1 MKKKLIIQLPI
12 NLTSDAPVFINSVK
26 TTLII
31 FLLLLCNNNSKAEQL
46 ISLYDKAP
54 NCIDSK
60 IEENNVGKQEY
71 VTIQN
76 KNGSTIA
83 YSPTSGV
90 HIIKLHGLFFKD
102 LNKNGKL
109 DKYEDWRLTIDE
121 RARDLAS
128 KMSIEQIAGLML
140 FSSSQFIES
149 DTLSNEQKKFLKEY
163 NVRHLTI
170 STVKTPKT
178 AAEWSN
184 SVQKFAEGLYLGI
197 PANNSSDPRHNT
209 IGTEGIND
217 GSGGKISIWPEELG
231 LAATFDPKIVRSFG
245 RIAAFE
251 YRALGITTALSPQ
264 VDLATEPRWFRLP
277 GTFGENP
284 YLATDMSKAFIDGF
298 QTSNGKAEIINGWG
312 YTSVNCMVKHWP
324 GGGPVEGGR
333 DAHFSFGK
341 YAVYPGN
348 NFQMHLFPFLNGAF
362 NLNGKT
368 KKAAAVMP
376 YYTISYNQDTI
387 YSENVGNSFSKYII
401 TDLLRNKYSY
411 DGVVCTDWF
420 ITTGKKWGVEKS
432 SVPERFFKAVMAG
445 VDQFGGVVDP
455 KYLLEAYQMGV
466 KMYGETLM
474 RHRFELSAIR
484 LLRNIFQVGSF
495 ENPYINATLSENI
508 VGNSQFVKNGY
519 NAQIKSI
526 VLLKNN
532 KQVLPINKNK
542 IVYIPK
548 IFRPASKDPMGKVI
562 NEKNDYP
569 INIELVKKYFT
580 VTDDPSLADVALV
593 FVKGPNSGLGFD
605 NATGFVPISLK
616 YSSYVAD
623 SARKNSIAS
632 DNPADAS
639 TDRSYK
645 WKSISTTNNNDL
657 VTILKTKTL
666 IGDKPV
672 IISMELSNPAIV
684 SEFES
689 KIQGLVVSF
698 GVQPQAILDII
709 SGKFE
714 PSGLLPIQMPANMET
729 VEKQKEDVPHDMDC
743 HLDSE
748 GHFYDF
754 GYGLSWKGVINDYRT
769 KKYSFKTK

>member
-1 MKKKLIIQLPI
+1 MKNSTTQLPI
-12 NLTSDAPVFINSVK
+12 NLTSVALVFINSVK
-26 TTLII
+26 TRLIL
-31 FLLLLCNNNSKAEQL
+31 FLLLVCAFNSKAQQL
-46 ISLYDKAP
+46 IPLYDKVP
-54 NCIDSK
+54 NSIDSK

-71 VTIQN
+71 ITILN
-76 KNGSTIA
+76 RKGSTIA
-83 YSPTSGV
+83 YSPSSSV
-90 HIIKLHGLFFKD
+90 KIIKIHGLFFKD

-128 KMSIEQIAGLML
+128 KMSIDQIAGLML
-140 FSSSQFIES
+140 YSSSQFIET
-149 DTLSNEQKKFLKEY
+149 DTLSNDQKKILKDN
-163 NVRHLTI
+163 NVRHFTI
-170 STVKTPKT
+170 STVKSPKT

-184 SVQKFAEGLYLGI
+184 SVQSFVEGLSLGV

-209 IGTEGIND
+209 QGTEGIND

-231 LAATFDPKIVRSFG
+231 FAATFDPQIVRSFG
-245 RIAAFE
+245 RIAARE
-251 YRALGITTALSPQ
+251 YRALGLTTALSPQ

-284 YLATDMSKAFIDGF
+284 YLAADMSKAYIDGF
-298 QTSNGKAEIINGWG
+298 QTSIGKDEIKNGWG

-348 NFQMHLFPFLNGAF
+348 NFQMHLIPFINGAF
-362 NLNGKT
+362 HLNGKT

-387 YSENVGNSFSKYII
+387 YSENVGNSYSKYII

-432 SVPERFFKAVMAG
+432 SVPERFFKAIMAG
-445 VDQFGGVVDP
+445 VDQFGGVIDP
-455 KYLLEAYQMGV
+455 KLLLEAYQMGV
-466 KMYGETLM
+466 KLHGETLM
-474 RHRFELSAIR
+474 RQRFELSAIR

-495 ENPYINATLSENI
+495 ENPYINPTLSENI
-508 VGNSQFVKNGY
+508 VGNPQFVKDGY

-526 VLLKNN
+526 VLLKN
-532 KQVLPINKNK
+532 KDHILPIKKNK

-548 IFRPASKDPMGKVI
+548 IFSPASKNPMGKVI
-562 NEKNDYP
+562 PEKNDYP

-605 NATGFVPISLK
+605 NTTGYVPISLQ
-616 YSSYVAD
+616 YSPYLAD

-645 WKSISTTNNNDL
+645 GKSINTSNYNDL
-657 VTILKTKTL
+657 KAILDTKKL
-666 IGDKPV
+666 MGDKPV

-729 VEKQKEDVPHDMDC
+729 VEKQKEDVPRDMKC
-743 HLDSE
+743 HIDSE
-748 GHFYDF
+748 GHVYDF
-754 GYGLSWKGVINDYRT
+754 GYGLSWKGVIKDYRT
-769 KKYSFKTK
+769 EKYSFKTK